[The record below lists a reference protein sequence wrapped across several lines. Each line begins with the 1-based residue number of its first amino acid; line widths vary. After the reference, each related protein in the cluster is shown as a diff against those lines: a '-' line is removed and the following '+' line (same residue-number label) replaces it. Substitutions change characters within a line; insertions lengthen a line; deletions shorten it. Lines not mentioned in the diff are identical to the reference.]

1 MSRKRNP
8 NFTDAELQILLDE
21 VERNK
26 SILFLKLSN
35 VATFSSKT
43 KVWENICRKV
53 NAANTDH
60 KRSVDELRK
69 KWSTCTSNA
78 KKQAALVR
86 RESRK
91 TGGGPSPAK
100 ITPLQDKVVGI
111 IGNTPVDGIEGGID
125 SCMTDETVGDSLQA
139 HSQTRDLDSSYEN
152 GKLLLFILFR

>member
-26 SILFLKLSN
+26 SILFSKLSN

-60 KRSVDELRK
+60 KRSVEELRK

-91 TGGGPSPAK
+91 TGGGLPPEK
-100 ITPLQDKVVGI
+100 LTPLQDKVVGI
-111 IGNTPVDGIEGGID
+111 IGN
-125 SCMTDETVGDSLQA
+125 S
-139 HSQTRDLDSSYEN
+139 
-152 GKLLLFILFR
+152 